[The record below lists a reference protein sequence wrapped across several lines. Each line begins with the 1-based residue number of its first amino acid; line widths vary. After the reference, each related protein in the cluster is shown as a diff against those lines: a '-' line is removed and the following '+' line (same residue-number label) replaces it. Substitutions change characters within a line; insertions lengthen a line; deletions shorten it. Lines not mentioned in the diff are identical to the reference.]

1 MATIKMRA
9 NVDAGVTTL
18 KALISHPMETGTR
31 KDSKTGEVI
40 PAHFIQE
47 VVCEHKGDKV
57 LVANWGPAVSKNPYL
72 SFRFT
77 GAAAG
82 DTVKL
87 SWVDNKGEKDS
98 AETTIKGK

>member
-1 MATIKMRA
+1 MASIKMRA
-9 NVDAGVTTL
+9 NIDGDVTTI

-31 KDSKTGEVI
+31 KDSKTGEKI

-47 VVCEHKGDKV
+47 VVCELKGTTI
-57 LVANWGPAVSKNPYL
+57 LTANWGPAISKNPYL
-72 SFRFT
+72 SFRFS

-87 SWVDNKGEKDS
+87 SWVDNKGDKDS
-98 AETTIKGK
+98 AEATIK